1 MITSNI
7 IARAVELAR
16 TGQFNKKTDIAK
28 QLVREGY
35 ERVNQHLDAK
45 SVGRLIRTEIVKA
58 RDGDGT
64 ALNDPGF
71 NGADAAG

>member
-35 ERVNQHLDAK
+35 ERVNQHLDA
-45 SVGRLIRTEIVKA
+45 
-58 RDGDGT
+58 
-64 ALNDPGF
+64 
-71 NGADAAG
+71 

>member
-1 MITSNI
+1 MMSPNI

-16 TGQFNKKTDIAK
+16 TGKFNKKTDIAK